1 MDELRVRFAPSPTG
15 FLHIGGARTALYNW
29 LIAKQKKGKFILRI
43 EDTDVERSNT
53 ASIDAIL
60 DGLKWLGLDWNE
72 GPDKGGEYGPY
83 FQSQRKNTYQK
94 YVDKLINEN
103 KAFYCFCT
111 QEELEAKKK
120 LAVKKKAQYKYD
132 GKCRDLKK
140 TEVEKKLIEKQPFVI
155 RLKIDLKENIV
166 FKDLIKGEIAIH
178 SDTIDDFIIVRSDG
192 TPIYNFAV
200 VMDDALMK
208 MNIIIRG
215 DDHISNTP
223 KQILI
228 YQALE
233 FPIPQ
238 FAHVPMIL
246 GEDKTRLSKRH
257 GATAVQQ
264 YRDEGFLSEAVVNY
278 LARLGWGYDDTQ
290 EIFSIKE
297 LIKKFTLERVSKNPA
312 IFNYKK
318 LEWLNSYYIQQ
329 LNLNDRT
336 KAIIPFLIKQKL
348 IVEADVEK
356 QFEFIKKI
364 VEIIGDRLKTLT
376 DIIPYGDY
384 FFKNKIEFD
393 QETIDKL
400 FLKIDLKDVY
410 KQLNESLKKINNW
423 DKETILKELEI
434 LAPIINIK
442 RKDFFQAI
450 RAALTGRLNS
460 PDLMDIMLIM
470 GKDKVINKVE
480 NTIDF
485 LENLSL
491 QKKN

>member
-1 MDELRVRFAPSPTG
+1 M
-15 FLHIGGARTALYNW
+15 
-29 LIAKQKKGKFILRI
+29 
-43 EDTDVERSNT
+43 
-53 ASIDAIL
+53 
-60 DGLKWLGLDWNE
+60 
-72 GPDKGGEYGPY
+72 
-83 FQSQRKNTYQK
+83 
-94 YVDKLINEN
+94 
-103 KAFYCFCT
+103 KA
-111 QEELEAKKK
+111 
-120 LAVKKKAQYKYD
+120 
-132 GKCRDLKK
+132 
-140 TEVEKKLIEKQPFVI
+140 EVEKKLIEKQPFVI

-192 TPIYNFAV
+192 NPIYNFAV

-208 MNIIIRG
+208 INVVIRG

-228 YQALE
+228 YQTLG

-264 YRDEGFLSEAVVNY
+264 YRDQGFLPEAVINY

-297 LIKKFTLERVSKNPA
+297 LIEKFTLERVSKNPA

-329 LNLNDRT
+329 LNLNDRAN
-336 KAIIPFLIKQKL
+336 AIIPFLIKQNL
-348 IVEADVEK
+348 IVESDVEK
-356 QFEFIKKI
+356 QFELIKKI

-384 FFKNKIEFD
+384 FFKDKIEYE
-393 QETIDKL
+393 QNTIDKL
-400 FLKIDLKDVY
+400 FLKIDLKGVY
-410 KQLNESLKKINNW
+410 KQLNENLKKINNW

-480 NTIDF
+480 NTINF
-485 LENLSL
+485 IEKL
-491 QKKN
+491 